1 MRTAWYAFYY
11 SVVVRRVG
19 TGSTPFRWEVQAADG
34 LVPTHVSSERFRSM
48 QAAYEAGQVWLA
60 DSPAL
65 PLPRIALSTT
75 MSMDEDSA
83 LPDQDEDI
91 DPALDT
97 LDEGFI
103 STVASVYSTNIG

>member
-34 LVPTHVSSERFRSM
+34 ICRRRSRLNGSG
-48 QAAYEAGQVWLA
+48 ACRRLRSRTNLAGGIL
-60 DSPAL
+60 PAL
-65 PLPRIALSTT
+65 PLPRIARSTTLST
-75 MSMDEDSA
+75 DDDRA
-83 LPDQDEDI
+83 LPNEDKDI
-91 DPALDT
+91 DPALDA

-103 STVASVYSTNIG
+103 GTAAPVCPPSIG

>member
-11 SVVVRRVG
+11 SVVVRRVE
-19 TGSTPFRWEVQAADG
+19 TGSTPFRWEVQPADR
-34 LVPTHVSSERFRSM
+34 LLPVHVSSERFRSM
-48 QAAYEAGQVWLA
+48 QAAYEAGQAWLA

-75 MSMDEDSA
+75 LSMDDDRA

-91 DPALDT
+91 DPALDA
-97 LDEGFI
+97 LDEDFI
-103 STVASVYSTNIG
+103 GTAAPVCPPGIG

>member
-19 TGSTPFRWEVQAADG
+19 TGSTPFRWEIQAADG
-34 LVPTHVSSERFRSM
+34 IMPTHVSSDRFRSM
-48 QAAYEAGQVWLA
+48 QAAYEAGQIWLA

-65 PLPRIALSTT
+65 PLPRIVLSTT
-75 MSMDEDSA
+75 VSTDDDRALSNEDK
-83 LPDQDEDI
+83 DI
-91 DPALDT
+91 DPALDA

-103 STVASVYSTNIG
+103 GTAAPICPPSIG